1 MGTEHDLNRQL
12 YVLARPGEPVT
23 PELLSAYTNLLYFA
37 ANVTGV
43 RVEQLRLAH
52 LVRWLQQGMTGP
64 VPSRPSPFPRTL
76 AVFSISGKTSFAEY
90 APMTAAQAPLPR
102 TRAHKAVPRV
112 DGIDIRELLPFTA
125 VTGCVRIG

>member
-1 MGTEHDLNRQL
+1 MGTRHDLNRQL

-52 LVRWLQQGMTGP
+52 LVRWLQQG
-64 VPSRPSPFPRTL
+64 
-76 AVFSISGKTSFAEY
+76 AKE
-90 APMTAAQAPLPR
+90 
-102 TRAHKAVPRV
+102 
-112 DGIDIRELLPFTA
+112 
-125 VTGCVRIG
+125 